1 MDGRWLL
8 MSSSSRNNPFSHA
21 CRANVA
27 VTSLLM
33 DAHMK
38 IVSSVQAKGAFKLG
52 KDTFCECARVVC
64 VWQRKC
70 SRCVEGRGE
79 GRHLPYAC
87 GPDNSAI

>member
-8 MSSSSRNNPFSHA
+8 MSSSNRNNPFSHA

-38 IVSSVQAKGAFKLG
+38 TVSSVQAKGAFKLG
-52 KDTFCECARVVC
+52 KDTFCECARVMC
-64 VWQRKC
+64 VAAQGGT
-70 SRCVEGRGE
+70 CVEGRG
-79 GRHLPYAC
+79 G
-87 GPDNSAI
+87 